1 MKGTKVERRK
11 IQKMNQIRLQYIYIY
26 MEMSQG
32 NLLCSYLKQAK
43 MSFLFS
49 FIIFKNR
56 RVDPVLPGGLVTVGA
71 GRRWEKGIGG

>member
-1 MKGTKVERRK
+1 
-11 IQKMNQIRLQYIYIY
+11 